1 MFQSN
6 SYGYFTRNLKIKF
19 NLFLIDI
26 FNNLNFSTVFRTLVI
41 FIGWIYINELYY
53 LENLLRQIRLGIEL
67 FKFRLHSGIYYF
79 FVELISRASPRQKV
93 TCLILMNI
101 KLTGDRSSIA

>member
-26 FNNLNFSTVFRTLVI
+26 FNNLNFSTVFRIYSLVGFTLAS
-41 FIGWIYINELYY
+41 YI
-53 LENLLRQIRLGIEL
+53 IWKI
-67 FKFRLHSGIYYF
+67 
-79 FVELISRASPRQKV
+79 
-93 TCLILMNI
+93 C
-101 KLTGDRSSIA
+101 